1 MSRETQSGTPE
12 DPSAAAAKLSPVL
25 DPWQYGGDHN
35 KKRTFST
42 ASVIASVLRCA
53 GHFRYFSNSGG
64 KSDGAALRSGANK
77 GHIAG
82 ALVSPIRWHNTLL
95 HSVHISLG
103 VGPETA

>member
-42 ASVIASVLRCA
+42 ASVIASVFDVPVTSATFPTAAVKATARHCA
-53 GHFRYFSNSGG
+53 SGQQG
-64 KSDGAALRSGANK
+64 SYRTRARFADKVA
-77 GHIAG
+77 
-82 ALVSPIRWHNTLL
+82 
-95 HSVHISLG
+95 
-103 VGPETA
+103 